1 MKDAIIEAK
10 LQRHMP
16 GSWPLLNDKE
26 KLMCTIAFSIG
37 YDDGFQTA
45 HAAERGIEHVQRK
58 IDDLERELES
68 APAPAPTSD
77 LANTSRPGADSQLS
91 DPFDMICSTLASIPG
106 SGYEFLKR

>member
-16 GSWPLLNDKE
+16 ESWPLMTDKE
-26 KLMCTIAFSIG
+26 KLMCTIAFTIG

-45 HAAERGIEHVQRK
+45 QAAERGIEQVQRK

-68 APAPAPTSD
+68 APAPTSKD

>member
-16 GSWPLLNDKE
+16 GSWPLLNDRE
-26 KLMCTIAFSIG
+26 KLMCVIAFSIG
-37 YDDGFQTA
+37 YDEGFQIGA
-45 HAAERGIEHVQRK
+45 AAELVQVQRK

-68 APAPAPTSD
+68 APAPTSD

>member
-10 LQRHMP
+10 LHRHMP
-16 GSWPLLNDKE
+16 GSCPLLNDKE

-45 HAAERGIEHVQRK
+45 QAAERGIEQLQRK

-68 APAPAPTSD
+68 TPAPTSD